1 MKKLNKKGFTLVEL
15 LAVIVVL
22 AIIMVLTLP
31 TIMNSMNSARQST
44 FLLYASRMLDTAA
57 DKYQSDALLNG
68 GESCYTIEQLN
79 NGNTSKYHGIVR
91 IEDNGNVMKV
101 QMYDDNYQIGFQAK
115 MDGDT
120 RLLVETDASGNI
132 NGEKSGGVTYKDIEV
147 VKSKVSSDNPLQTAP
162 KTTGEKEKKV
172 DKKNADGSCVTVEGG
187 SACVQVKLYPTACSD
202 IQ

>member
-79 NGNTSKYHGIVR
+79 NGNTSKYHGIVH
-91 IEDNGNVMKV
+91 IEDNGNVMKI
-101 QMYDDNYQIGFQAK
+101 QMYDDNYQIGFQTK
-115 MDGDT
+115 TITNDDGTAVDV
-120 RLLVETDASGNI
+120 LGDKA
-132 NGEKSGGVTYKDIEV
+132 GGVDYKDIET

-162 KTTGEKEKKV
+162 KTTDEKDEKV
-172 DKKNADGSCVTVEGG
+172 DKKNADGSCVTVEG
-187 SACVQVKLYPTACSD
+187 SNACVKVKKYPTACSD

>member
-68 GESCYTIEQLN
+68 GKSCYEIKTLN
-79 NGNTSKYHGIVR
+79 NETTSKYTGRVLISDNGNT
-91 IEDNGNVMKV
+91 MKI
-101 QMYDDNYQIGFQAK
+101 QMYDDNYQIGFK
-115 MDGDT
+115 VKTSKDGKTKLLAEVDT
-120 RLLVETDASGNI
+120 EGNVI
-132 NGEKSGGVTYKDIEV
+132 NGERSGGVTYKDIEV
-147 VKSKVSSDNPLQTAP
+147 VKSKVSSDNSLQAT
-162 KTTGEKEKKV
+162 
-172 DKKNADGSCVTVEGG
+172 
-187 SACVQVKLYPTACSD
+187 PTAAELADDAKLEANKRVYVVTCPSA
-202 IQ
+202 

>member
-79 NGNTSKYHGIVR
+79 NGNTTKYHGIVR
-91 IEDNGNVMKV
+91 IEDNGNTMKI

-115 MDGDT
+115 TTTSAGATVDVLGDK
-120 RLLVETDASGNI
+120 A
-132 NGEKSGGVTYKDIEV
+132 GGVTYKDIEV
-147 VKSKVSSDNPLQTAP
+147 VKSKISSDNSLQTAP
-162 KTTGEKEKKV
+162 KTDDEKDEKVNKM
-172 DKKNADGSCVTVEGG
+172 NADGTACVKVEG
-187 SACVQVKLYPTACSD
+187 SEECVKVKKYPTACSD

>member
-68 GESCYTIEQLN
+68 GKSCYTIETLN
-79 NGNTSKYHGIVR
+79 NGTTSKYHGRVLIS
-91 IEDNGNVMKV
+91 DNGNTMKV
-101 QMYDDNYQIGFQAK
+101 QMYDDNYQIGFNTKTEQK
-115 MDGDT
+115 
-120 RLLVETDASGNI
+120 
-132 NGEKSGGVTYKDIEV
+132 NGEEVDILGDKIDGVTYKDIEEIKKKISTDNSLLSNPTKDEIDTKERTV
-147 VKSKVSSDNPLQTAP
+147 VVGK
-162 KTTGEKEKKV
+162 
-172 DKKNADGSCVTVEGG
+172 DGSGNDITK
-187 SACVQVKLYPTACSD
+187 AVKVYD
-202 IQ
+202 ITCPAE

>member
-79 NGNTSKYHGIVR
+79 NGNTTKYHGIVR

-115 MDGDT
+115 TTTSAGATVDVLGDK
-120 RLLVETDASGNI
+120 A
-132 NGEKSGGVTYKDIEV
+132 GGVTYKDIEV
-147 VKSKVSSDNPLQTAP
+147 VKSKISSDNSLQTAP
-162 KTTGEKEKKV
+162 KTDDEKDEKVNKM
-172 DKKNADGSCVTVEGG
+172 NADGTACVKVEG
-187 SACVQVKLYPTACSD
+187 SEECVKVKKYPTACSD

>member
-68 GESCYTIEQLN
+68 GKSCYTIETLN
-79 NGNTSKYHGIVR
+79 NGTTSKYHGRVLIS
-91 IEDNGNVMKV
+91 DNGNTMKV
-101 QMYDDNYQIGFQAK
+101 QMYDDNYQIGFNTKTEQK
-115 MDGDT
+115 DGNEVD
-120 RLLVETDASGNI
+120 LLGDKI
-132 NGEKSGGVTYKDIEV
+132 GGVTYKDIEDIKKKISTDNSLLSNPTKNEIDTKERTV
-147 VKSKVSSDNPLQTAP
+147 VVGKDDSGKDITDTVKV
-162 KTTGEKEKKV
+162 
-172 DKKNADGSCVTVEGG
+172 
-187 SACVQVKLYPTACSD
+187 YD
-202 IQ
+202 ITCPAE

>member
-68 GESCYTIEQLN
+68 GKSCYTIETLN
-79 NGNTSKYHGIVR
+79 NGNTTKYHGIVR

-101 QMYDDNYQIGFQAK
+101 QMYDDNYQIGFK
-115 MDGDT
+115 CIKKTITEG
-120 RLLVETDASGNI
+120 
-132 NGEKSGGVTYKDIEV
+132 GEEQIVCDDKLPDKAGGVTYQDIEA
-147 VKSKVSSDNPLQTAP
+147 VKSKISSDNPLQA
-162 KTTGEKEKKV
+162 K
-172 DKKNADGSCVTVEGG
+172 
-187 SACVQVKLYPTACSD
+187 PTAKELADDAKLDADKRVYVVTCE
-202 IQ
+202 

>member
-79 NGNTSKYHGIVR
+79 NGNTTKYHGLVR
-91 IEDNGNVMKV
+91 IEDNGNTVKI
-101 QMYDDNYQIGFQAK
+101 QMYDDNYQIGFKAK
-115 MDGDT
+115 TSTDGKT
-120 RLLVETDASGNI
+120 KLLSEVDAEGNVISG
-132 NGEKSGGVTYKDIEV
+132 ERSGGVTYKDIEV
-147 VKSKVSSDNPLQTAP
+147 VKSKVSSDNPLQA
-162 KTTGEKEKKV
+162 K
-172 DKKNADGSCVTVEGG
+172 
-187 SACVQVKLYPTACSD
+187 PTAAELADDAKLDADKRVYVVTCPTA
-202 IQ
+202 